1 LTSRIEREILELHA
15 RLCRTLAHPV
25 RLAILN
31 ALREG
36 EHGVGELT
44 ELVQVPQ
51 PTVSQHLAVLRN
63 QGLLRKRRNGNEVFY
78 RIAYPKMI
86 QACDLL
92 REVLFEHLREQERL
106 VVAEVER
113 GAEAG
118 EELDESRKENVD
130 MAQVEGFLGRDFLIP
145 EDRYYDA
152 GEHFWLKSGGEDPGE
167 VLIGVTSPGVALTG
181 GLVELEMFPEEGDHV
196 EAGQEVAFS
205 TTKKNIKYF
214 VAPVAGQ
221 VAAVN
226 REVTAEDVNEEP
238 YDLWLLRIQPQAG
251 WEAFLVGAGEYA
263 ALLARSEHA
272 TEAAA
277 KSAGGKGSPTCKS
290 LYSGIKEP

>member
-1 LTSRIEREILELHA
+1 MCIRDRTMRCLGMIPPDTSELNTTETCNMQIHYYTILANYVTGDRRGRCWPWPIRCSSTDQEEAALTSRIEPEILELHA

-118 EELDESRKENVD
+118 EFLAEKWRGRSRGGANRGHKSRCCPDRRVGGAGDVPGGRGSHGGGAGGGLLHHQEEH
-130 MAQVEGFLGRDFLIP
+130 QVLCGP
-145 EDRYYDA
+145 
-152 GEHFWLKSGGEDPGE
+152 GGG
-167 VLIGVTSPGVALTG
+167 TG
-181 GLVELEMFPEEGDHV
+181 G
-196 EAGQEVAFS
+196 
-205 TTKKNIKYF
+205 
-214 VAPVAGQ
+214 
-221 VAAVN
+221 
-226 REVTAEDVNEEP
+226 
-238 YDLWLLRIQPQAG
+238 
-251 WEAFLVGAGEYA
+251 
-263 ALLARSEHA
+263 
-272 TEAAA
+272 
-277 KSAGGKGSPTCKS
+277 GGKQAVSYTHLRAHETKANLVCRLLLEK
-290 LYSGIKEP
+290 KK